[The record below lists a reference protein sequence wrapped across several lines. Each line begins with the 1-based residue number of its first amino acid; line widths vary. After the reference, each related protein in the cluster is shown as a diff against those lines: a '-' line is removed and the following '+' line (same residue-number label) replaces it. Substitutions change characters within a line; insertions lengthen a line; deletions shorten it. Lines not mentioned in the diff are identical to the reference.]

1 MTRITRVEVID
12 ENGRSYV
19 SWEDDNDVSWQ
30 FQDDGKTLKVFVNK
44 VKPKTGEEGALEA
57 LEKFQN
63 DWLLGKKCPETKLE
77 IKNLNSVESIKAEI
91 KLLQKKL
98 DLLEEIEKQPKTL
111 FDVIQNLGYS
121 IDCSW
126 EIVDAVEDFLK
137 SKGYPSTLQRP
148 ETPQER
154 GERIHKEME
163 ELVNKLQEKNWEIKA
178 ETDYLIGKVQH
189 KTKIA
194 DKDGN
199 DYKSEPITNEEL
211 LKSNWEPSA
220 QTPEQVEEGL
230 RNAMR
235 TAKEDGVFDTT
246 KESWMNKPVEELV
259 EMLEKN
265 PPDCLKFVMGKT
277 LEDIVTRWWCDTFTG
292 THEKWSM
299 EECIDDLIDQIELF
313 LPRSQSAE
321 GTQSVYTEVAV
332 EAHNELLQKI
342 KSKLRNKKDT

>member
-1 MTRITRVEVID
+1 MTRITRVEIID
-12 ENGRSYV
+12 GEGRSYV
-19 SWEDDNDVSWQ
+19 NWNEDNDIVTSI
-30 FQDDGKTLKVFVNK
+30 QDDGKTLKVFVNK

-121 IDCSW
+121 VDCSW
-126 EIVDAVEDFLK
+126 EIVDAIEEF
-137 SKGYPSTLQRP
+137 
-148 ETPQER
+148 ETQKE
-154 GERIHKEME
+154 KEMIKRN
-163 ELVNKLQEKNWEIKA
+163 LKTSLQEMVNGDVRPIDDVVR
-178 ETDYLIGKVQH
+178 ETKKQ
-189 KTKIA
+189 
-194 DKDGN
+194 
-199 DYKSEPITNEEL
+199 
-211 LKSNWEPSA
+211 
-220 QTPEQVEEGL
+220 Q
-230 RNAMR
+230 
-235 TAKEDGVFDTT
+235 
-246 KESWMNKPVEELV
+246 ESWMNKPVEELV

-277 LEDIVTRWWCDTFTG
+277 LEDIVTQWWCDTFTG

-313 LPRSQSAE
+313 LPRSQSSE

-342 KSKLRNKKDT
+342 KSKLRNKK

>member
-1 MTRITRVEVID
+1 MNRITRVEVID

-19 SWEDDNDVSWQ
+19 NWEDDNNVSWQ
-30 FQDDGKTLKVFVNK
+30 FQDDGRTLKVFVNT

-91 KLLQKKL
+91 KVLQSKL
-98 DLLEEIEKQPKTL
+98 EFYEELEKQPLTL
-111 FDVIQNLGYS
+111 FDVIRNLGYS
-121 IDCSW
+121 VDMCD
-126 EIVDAVEDFLK
+126 EIVDAVEEFEK
-137 SKGYPSTLQRP
+137 SK
-148 ETPQER
+148 E
-154 GERIHKEME
+154 KEMIKRN
-163 ELVNKLQEKNWEIKA
+163 LKTSLQELANGDVRPIDDVVRETKN
-178 ETDYLIGKVQH
+178 Q
-189 KTKIA
+189 
-194 DKDGN
+194 
-199 DYKSEPITNEEL
+199 
-211 LKSNWEPSA
+211 
-220 QTPEQVEEGL
+220 Q
-230 RNAMR
+230 
-235 TAKEDGVFDTT
+235 
-246 KESWMNKPVEELV
+246 ESWMNKSDEELV
-259 EMLEKN
+259 AILEKN

-277 LEDIVTRWWCDTFTG
+277 LEQIIERWWCDTFTVSHG
-292 THEKWSM
+292 KWSM